1 MPDNNIAMPSESESM
16 KEIPVIAID
25 GPSASG
31 KGTVSRLL
39 AQQLGWHMLDSGALY
54 RLVAYAAQK
63 HDIALDD
70 VSTLAALAAH
80 LDVSFVTE
88 KGKDDT
94 RVLLEGED
102 VTLAIR
108 SEVAGNAASLVAAI
122 TEVRE
127 ALLARQRAFRRAP
140 GLVADGRDMGT
151 VVFPDAT
158 MKVFL
163 TASAEERAKRRY
175 NQLKEKGIGASLSDL
190 FDEIAE
196 RDRRDS
202 ERAAAPLKPAPDAI
216 PLDTT
221 DMTIDQVVAQIK
233 SFLDDRQKKL

>member
-1 MPDNNIAMPSESESM
+1 MTAMPNTSESNT
-16 KEIPVIAID
+16 KIPVIAID

-70 VSTLAALAAH
+70 VAALAALAGT

-88 KGKDDT
+88 KDQNDT
-94 RVLLEGED
+94 RVMLEGED
-102 VTLAIR
+102 VSLAIR
-108 SEVAGNAASLVAAI
+108 SEVVGNAASLVAAI

-127 ALLARQRAFRRAP
+127 ALLARQRAFRQLP

-151 VVFPDAT
+151 VVFPQALV
-158 MKVFL
+158 KVFL

-202 ERAAAPLKPAPDAI
+202 ERATAPLKPAPDAI

-233 SFLDDRQKKL
+233 SFHDDRQKKQ